1 MCLVENAVANV
12 IVQRV
17 KHLRGLPHNTAGLSC
32 DWREQTLEANALDL
46 QFALHDWTVRV
57 GNRAERCRNGSDE
70 ALHLRCRE
78 PQAGFV
84 HSFTVGF
91 EPDTAVFI
99 DDDLR
104 DLRIAYGSQ
113 NSRPELSSEEFV
125 QASLLKLLCHDHAD
139 SPLLLA
145 RLSAPAPS
153 LPFVS
158 ASPRPRLAIHDGV
171 AGQKRGP
178 ACVVLPVFQA
188 SGSACSARTDRSSR
202 AA

>member
-1 MCLVENAVANV
+1 MFLVENAVANV

-84 HSFTVGF
+84 HSLTVGF
-91 EPDTAVFI
+91 EPDAPVFI
-99 DDDLR
+99 DDDLGN
-104 DLRIAYGSQ
+104 LRVADSRQ
-113 NSRPELSSEEFV
+113 NSCTELPSEEFV
-125 QASLLKLLCHDHAD
+125 QATLLKLLCRDHAD
-139 SPLLLA
+139 SPLRPVPLFCAGTGSSIRFSVSSTSA
-145 RLSAPAPS
+145 RN
-153 LPFVS
+153 
-158 ASPRPRLAIHDGV
+158 PRWRRCPEAR
-171 AGQKRGP
+171 
-178 ACVVLPVFQA
+178 ACLRCA
-188 SGSACSARTDRSSR
+188 SGISGKWLSMLR
-202 AA
+202 AN

>member
-1 MCLVENAVANV
+1 MFLVENAVANV

-104 DLRIAYGSQ
+104 NLRIAYGSQ
-113 NSRPELSSEEFV
+113 NSRPELSSEQFV

-145 RLSAPAPS
+145 PPFRAGATSSIRFSVSSTSARSPRWRRWPEARACLRCASGISGKWLSMLSAN
-153 LPFVS
+153 
-158 ASPRPRLAIHDGV
+158 
-171 AGQKRGP
+171 
-178 ACVVLPVFQA
+178 
-188 SGSACSARTDRSSR
+188 
-202 AA
+202 